1 MKKFIPVMAKIL
13 EVFFLLFTAAAIAFT
28 VMSSI
33 NPERVYSI
41 LKVGLDSP
49 EMNVLG
55 FGVHIAD
62 AAGNVFK
69 TPMVI
74 LFAISIPVSLCMV
87 MIFRNIYLIYKT
99 AAGKTWF
106 SKGETP
112 FQKDIVRMVREIG
125 IFSIGMPV
133 LQFIGTGIIK
143 LISKGAVETHV
154 LLTGLVFGIVVISLS
169 EFFAYGM
176 KLEED
181 VEGLV

>member
-1 MKKFIPVMAKIL
+1 MKKFVPAMAKFL
-13 EVFFLLFTAAAIAFT
+13 EIFFLIFTAAAVFFT
-28 VMSSI
+28 VMSAV
-33 NPERVYSI
+33 NPDWVYSV

-62 AAGNVFK
+62 GAGNVLK
-69 TPMVI
+69 APMLI

-125 IFSIGMPV
+125 IFSVTMPV
-133 LQFIGTGIIK
+133 LQFIGTAIIK
-143 LISKGAVETHV
+143 LISRGAVETHV
-154 LLTGLVFGIVVISLS
+154 LLTGLIFGIIVISIS

>member
-1 MKKFIPVMAKIL
+1 MKKIIPVMAKFL
-13 EVFFLLFTAAAIAFT
+13 EIFFLIFAAAAVFFT
-28 VMSSI
+28 VMSAV
-33 NPERVYSI
+33 NPDWVYSI

-62 AAGNVFK
+62 YEGNIFK
-69 TPMVI
+69 APMII
-74 LFAISIPVSLCMV
+74 LFAVSIPVSLCMT

-125 IFSIGMPV
+125 IFSVMMPV
-133 LQFIGTGIIK
+133 LQFIGTAIIK
-143 LISKGAVETHV
+143 LISRGAVETHV
-154 LLTGLVFGIVVISLS
+154 LLTGLIFGIVIVSIS